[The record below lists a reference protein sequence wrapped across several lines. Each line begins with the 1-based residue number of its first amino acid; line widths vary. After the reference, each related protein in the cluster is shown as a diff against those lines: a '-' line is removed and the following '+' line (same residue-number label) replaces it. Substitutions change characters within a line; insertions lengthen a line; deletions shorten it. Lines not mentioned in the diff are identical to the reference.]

1 MDIVLLIPQVLLGL
15 SFTLVIPASLE
26 LTIAQSP
33 VHMRGVMVGLWYAS
47 LGAGYLVR
55 NGIKLLFH
63 HVSTG
68 HIDSNH
74 IIFIIDGS
82 LILAI
87 LTGYILLAKAYKYIV

>member
-1 MDIVLLIPQVLLGL
+1 
-15 SFTLVIPASLE
+15 
-26 LTIAQSP
+26 
-33 VHMRGVMVGLWYAS
+33 MVGLWYAS

-87 LTGYILLAKAYKYIV
+87 LTGYILLAKAYKYRVRENEVNIVQIVDQYYQKYVEHENDLFTENVYSISDV